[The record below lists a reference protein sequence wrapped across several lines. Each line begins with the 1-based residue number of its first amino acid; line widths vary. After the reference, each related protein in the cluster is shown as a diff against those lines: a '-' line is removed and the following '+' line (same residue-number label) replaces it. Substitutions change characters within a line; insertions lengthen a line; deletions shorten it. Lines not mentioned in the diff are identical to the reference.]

1 VRAYWNVKGVTTPA
15 SWQGAMRGYWAASLL
30 TQRQA
35 AELRWGHGPPAV
47 AGQIFTRPS
56 QHLEG
61 GASQEQDEVEE
72 AGEDGQAAA
81 EGGDEEMGEAE
92 GEQLEESAA
101 LGAGG
106 AAAIPAVDYP
116 EGGYWALPVAARVG
130 MLHTLIH
137 DALECGELRWVGG
150 CVGGLPR
157 QRIAPVAAPASRAR
171 PVKRPMHGP
180 SRRSNCDLK

>member
-1 VRAYWNVKGVTTPA
+1 
-15 SWQGAMRGYWAASLL
+15 MRGYWAASLL

-61 GASQEQDEVEE
+61 AASEEQEEEEEEEEGASEE
-72 AGEDGQAAA
+72 AGEEGQAS
-81 EGGDEEMGEAE
+81 GGDEEMGEAE
-92 GEQLEESAA
+92 EQQEQQQGEAA

-116 EGGYWALPVAARVG
+116 EGGYWALPAAARVG
-130 MLHTLIH
+130 MLHTLVH
-137 DALECGELRWVGG
+137 DALECGELRWVVG
-150 CVGGLPR
+150 CGLPR
-157 QRIAPVAAPASRAR
+157 TQAHVPGQVCMDKQARRRARAR
-171 PVKRPMHGP
+171 PV
-180 SRRSNCDLK
+180 